1 MVGDMRHDQPADTPA
16 HENFVHHPIHATVE
30 EAAHLREVAEEGE
43 SAATF
48 PILAGVVL
56 AFVVPIAAT
65 LMLLAFGIRY
75 LA

>member
-1 MVGDMRHDQPADTPA
+1 
-16 HENFVHHPIHATVE
+16 VE

-65 LMLLAFGIRY
+65 LMLLAFGIWY
-75 LA
+75 FA